1 MQKLLMT
8 LIIIALSVS
17 ALFPQPR
24 RTQPTQTK
32 STIKAALMSAAL
44 PGTGQLYY
52 GKNTKASIFLSADLL
67 ILGSY
72 FRFQREKNGAID
84 SYKQYANVYADL
96 RMGASD
102 EIYRLA
108 QRYNSSEEYNN
119 SVELFARHWILLYN
133 DPDFYEQYMTTNII
147 PQSDSWEWEYEAQRY
162 KYTDIRQDKQR
173 FEIYQQFA
181 LGAILLNRVISV
193 LDTVIF
199 KDRQQKAYS
208 LYSTPDF
215 DGKGIKLIYEYNF

>member
-1 MQKLLMT
+1 MKKLLIT
-8 LIIIALSVS
+8 LLIIIIHAT
-17 ALFPQPR
+17 ALFPQSR
-24 RTQPTQTK
+24 RPQPTQTK
-32 STIKAALMSAAL
+32 STLKAALMSTAL

-52 GKNTKASIFLSADLL
+52 GKNTKAGIFLSADLL
-67 ILGSY
+67 IIGSY
-72 FRFQREKNGAID
+72 FRFQRERNGAID

-119 SVELFARHWILLYN
+119 SVELYARHWILLY
-133 DPDFYEQYMTTNII
+133 YEPEYYQQYMDANII
-147 PQSDSWEWEYEAQRY
+147 PESDSWAWEYEAQRY

-199 KDRQQKAYS
+199 KDRPQKAYS